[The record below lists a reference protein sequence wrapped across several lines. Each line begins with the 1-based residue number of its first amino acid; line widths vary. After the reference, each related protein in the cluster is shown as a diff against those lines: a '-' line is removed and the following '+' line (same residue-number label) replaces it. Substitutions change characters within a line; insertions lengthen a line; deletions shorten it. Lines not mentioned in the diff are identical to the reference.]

1 MNNILDAY
9 RQVPAIARET
19 GYEMK
24 TTFWGDFT
32 VAEILSGEKG
42 VKDTYKRSFNSYKDD
57 KEYGTELSL
66 VLNWKGWQ
74 HYGKENNELAKLYS
88 ELWEK
93 IDQYIMDNWK
103 GEDLEYYIKR
113 TD

>member
-9 RQVPAIARET
+9 RQVPAVARET

-32 VAEILSGEKG
+32 VAEMLSGEKG

-66 VLNWKGWQ
+66 VLNWKIWQ
-74 HYGKENNELAKLYS
+74 HYKDNEKLAKTYDV
-88 ELWEK
+88 LWKE